1 MNPAHATPN
10 HSPFAVMVRRTLAAL
25 ALTTAIVATAS
36 TASAEKIAD
45 LSYGD
50 WTGGAFTHSHSGA
63 FSHCAVN
70 AKYRSGIDLFFSVTG
85 TRRWSMAFAA
95 DHWAFE
101 PGRPYPVRYQ
111 IDNGPVLKG
120 TALARSRSLVQV
132 FLPING
138 RIFSRFANGSTL
150 KVSTGRT
157 VMQFAL
163 TGAGDMLPELMR
175 CASRF
180 ATTKT
185 TNPHSQV
192 GNRQAPVLRLKP
204 SGPEI

>member
-25 ALTTAIVATAS
+25 ALTAAVVATAS

-85 TRRWSMAFAA
+85 THAWLASAGGAVAA
-95 DHWAFE
+95 LVAGFGYC
-101 PGRPYPVRYQ
+101 GRP
-111 IDNGPVLKG
+111 
-120 TALARSRSLVQV
+120 
-132 FLPING
+132 
-138 RIFSRFANGSTL
+138 
-150 KVSTGRT
+150 VSTR
-157 VMQFAL
+157 
-163 TGAGDMLPELMR
+163 
-175 CASRF
+175 
-180 ATTKT
+180 
-185 TNPHSQV
+185 
-192 GNRQAPVLRLKP
+192 
-204 SGPEI
+204 